1 MKVSKMNPLSREIDL
16 SEIGSLILNKATET
30 YLDTGTIGKP
40 GDLFFTPARYKYTPG
55 VQLRIEMEEQFI
67 LEINRPKH
75 AVQGRYYIHI
85 YSEGPI
91 YFTSI
96 HDHSKT
102 GKIVGHYR
110 VDMIDFSKRGFL
122 NGWSWAFSHEPFEP
136 KWWHHIVPKT
146 WLR

>member
-16 SEIGSLILNKATET
+16 SEIGPLILNKATET

-85 YSEGPI
+85 YSCLL
-91 YFTSI
+91 YTSPSPR
-96 HDHSKT
+96 DVEES
-102 GKIVGHYR
+102 R
-110 VDMIDFSKRGFL
+110 MPS
-122 NGWSWAFSHEPFEP
+122 SA
-136 KWWHHIVPKT
+136 
-146 WLR
+146 

>member
-1 MKVSKMNPLSREIDL
+1 MEVSKMNPPSREIDL
-16 SEIGSLILNKATET
+16 SEIGPLILNKATEI
-30 YLDTGTIGKP
+30 YLDTRTIGKP
-40 GDLFFTPARYKYTPG
+40 GDLLFTPVKYEYTPG

-67 LEINRPKH
+67 LEINKPKH
-75 AVQGRYYIHI
+75 AVQDRYYIRI

-96 HDHSKT
+96 HDNSKI

-122 NGWSWAFSHEPFEP
+122 NGWSWSFSHEPIEP